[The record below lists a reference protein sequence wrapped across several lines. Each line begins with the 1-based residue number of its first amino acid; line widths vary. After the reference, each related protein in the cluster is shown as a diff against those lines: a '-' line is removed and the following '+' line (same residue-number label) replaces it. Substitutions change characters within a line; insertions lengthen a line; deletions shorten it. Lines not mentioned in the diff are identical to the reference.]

1 MADIKKTVWVRS
13 KIQRAYCIAASAL
26 LGLIMTPGST
36 ASQECTSGDNGGL
49 NLPNGFCAIVVAEGL
64 PGPRHMVVAPNGD
77 LFVALVGRRTVPV
90 RGVLSSLLR
99 RVYDNLGRPSLGWLG
114 NRFVALAGRRTVP
127 GQEGVLALRDT
138 DGDGLPD
145 ERNLFGD
152 GGGNSVLL
160 DGGYLYFAPNDRV
173 VRYPLPDGSLEP
185 SGPAQTIV
193 RELPDQ
199 DNHRAKTMAIDQSGN
214 LYLNIGSPSNVCSSP
229 SNEGMDPCPQLE
241 RRAGVWRFDANRR
254 GQRQTD
260 GERYATGIRNAVA
273 LGMNPTNGGLYA
285 VVHGR
290 DGLFQSFPEYFDQ
303 IAGAEKPAEE
313 FIRINRGDDFGWPY
327 CFYDPLEERK
337 VLAPEYG
344 GDGRNRGRCASAE
357 DPIFGFPGHWAP
369 EALLFYTGDQFP
381 DRFRNGV
388 FVTFHGSWNRA
399 PEPQAGYNVTFLP
412 LDGDEVSGPYEVFA
426 DGFLGIGSRPVGL
439 AQAPD
444 GSIYVSDDAGGRIWK
459 ILHSQ

>member
-77 LFVALVGRRTVPV
+77 LFVAL
-90 RGVLSSLLR
+90 
-99 RVYDNLGRPSLGWLG
+99 
-114 NRFVALAGRRTVP
+114 AGRRTVP
-127 GQEGVLALRDT
+127 GQGVLALRDT

-199 DNHRAKTMAIDQSGN
+199 DNHRAKTMAIDESGN
-214 LYLNIGSPSNVCSSP
+214 LYLNIGSPSNVCSSR

-290 DGLFQSFPEYFDQ
+290 DRLFQNFPEYFDQ

-337 VLAPEYG
+337 ILAPEYG
-344 GDGRNRGRCASAE
+344 GDGSNRGRCASAE

-412 LDGDEVSGPYEVFA
+412 LDGDEASGPYEVFA

>member
-1 MADIKKTVWVRS
+1 MVDTKKTVWVRS
-13 KIQRAYCIAASAL
+13 RIQQAYCTAASIL

-36 ASQECTSGDNGGL
+36 AGQECTSGDNGGL
-49 NLPNGFCAIVVAEGL
+49 NLPDGFCAIVVAEGL

-77 LFVALVGRRTVPV
+77 LFVALVGERTVPG

-99 RVYDNLGRPSLGWLG
+99 RFYDTLGRPSLGRLG
-114 NRFVALAGRRTVP
+114 DLFVALAGRRTVP
-127 GQEGVLALRDT
+127 GRGVLAIRDT

-173 VRYPLPDGSLEP
+173 IRYPLPDGSLEP

-199 DNHRAKTMAIDQSGN
+199 DNHRAKTMAIDESGN
-214 LYLNIGSPSNVCSSP
+214 LYLSIGSPSNVCSSR

-337 VLAPEYG
+337 ILAPEYG

-412 LDGDEVSGPYEVFA
+412 LDGDEASGPYEVFA

>member
-77 LFVALVGRRTVPV
+77 LFVAL
-90 RGVLSSLLR
+90 
-99 RVYDNLGRPSLGWLG
+99 
-114 NRFVALAGRRTVP
+114 AGRRTVP
-127 GQEGVLALRDT
+127 GQGVLALRDT

-199 DNHRAKTMAIDQSGN
+199 NSHRAKTMAIDESGN
-214 LYLNIGSPSNVCSSP
+214 LYLNIGSPSNVCSSR

-290 DGLFQSFPEYFDQ
+290 DRLFQNFPEYFDQ

-337 VLAPEYG
+337 ILAPEYG
-344 GDGRNRGRCASAE
+344 GDGSNRGRCASAE

-412 LDGDEVSGPYEVFA
+412 LDSDEASGPYEVFA